1 MTESGVDAIPVIDIG
16 PLQGPDGPA
25 RRAVDAAI
33 LAACRGAGFLVVTGQ
48 PDEARLDRERRAA
61 LMAFLDLPAEAKWA
75 AARRKYA
82 PDHPNLY
89 RGYFPAIDGVA
100 AYKEGIDLGPELE
113 DEGRGGWRSAAAH
126 PLIEANP
133 WPPEALLP
141 GWRRRM
147 TDYYAAM
154 ERLGFTLLHALA
166 RGFGLPEESF
176 DAAFHGGNSTL
187 RLLRYPPR
195 PARSLA
201 GQEAALTRRHGGRDY
216 WIVTGEHSDSGCL
229 TLLHQDES
237 GGLQARP
244 PGGAWLDVPTVP
256 GGVVINLGDLMQ
268 RWTGGRLRAT
278 EHRVLGPAGA
288 EASARP
294 RESVPFF
301 FEPAVDAVI
310 APPPALRDAEGGP
323 PPLVYGDY
331 LIEKVQR
338 FPEFRDFLP
347 GRAAAGT

>member
-1 MTESGVDAIPVIDIG
+1 MTKGGTAIAGAAAIPVIDIG
-16 PLQGPDGPA
+16 PLAGPDGPA

-33 LAACRGAGFLVVTGQ
+33 LAACRDAGFLVVTGQ
-48 PDEARLDRERRAA
+48 PDDARLDPARRAA
-61 LMAFLDLPAEAKWA
+61 LMAFLDLPAELKWT

-113 DEGRGGWRSAAAH
+113 GEAEAGPRSPAVH
-126 PLIEANP
+126 PLVEANP

-147 TDYYAAM
+147 TDYYGAM

-166 RGFGLPEESF
+166 RGFGLPEASF

-195 PARSLA
+195 PASSVA
-201 GQEAALTRRHGGRDY
+201 GREAALTRRHGGRDR
-216 WIVTGEHSDSGCL
+216 WIVTGEHCDSGCL

-237 GGLQARP
+237 GGLQARAAD
-244 PGGAWLDVPTVP
+244 GGWLDVPSVP
-256 GGVVINLGDLMQ
+256 GGVVVNLGDLMQ

-278 EHRVLGPAGA
+278 EHRVLGP
-288 EASARP
+288 
-294 RESVPFF
+294 
-301 FEPAVDAVI
+301 
-310 APPPALRDAEGGP
+310 PPALRDAAGGP

-331 LIEKVQR
+331 LVEKVQR

-347 GRAAAGT
+347 SPAPTASPAPWAG

>member
-1 MTESGVDAIPVIDIG
+1 MAEERVTEIPVIDIG
-16 PLQGPDGPA
+16 PLQGPDRPA
-25 RRAVDAAI
+25 RRAVDTAI
-33 LAACRGAGFLVVTGQ
+33 LAACRDAGFLVVTGQ
-48 PDEARLDRERRAA
+48 PEEARLDRERRAS
-61 LMAFLDLPAEAKWA
+61 LMAFLDLPAEVKWA

-89 RGYFPAIDGVA
+89 RGYFPAIEGVA
-100 AYKEGIDLGPELE
+100 AYKEGIDLGPELDGE
-113 DEGRGGWRSAAAH
+113 VRSAAAH
-126 PLIEANP
+126 PLVEANP
-133 WPPEALLP
+133 WPPETLLP

-147 TDYYAAM
+147 NDYYAAM

-166 RGFGLPEESF
+166 RGFGLPEASF

-195 PARSLA
+195 PESSVA
-201 GQEAALTRRHGGRDY
+201 GREAELSREHGGGRA
-216 WIVTGEHSDSGCL
+216 WIMTGEHCDSGCL
-229 TLLHQDES
+229 TLLHQDET
-237 GGLQARP
+237 GGLQARAP
-244 PGGAWLDVPTVP
+244 DGAWLDVPTVP
-256 GGVVINLGDLMQ
+256 GGVVVNLGDLMQ

-278 EHRVLGPAGA
+278 EHRVL
-288 EASARP
+288 ASAGSETSGRP

-310 APPPALRDAEGGP
+310 APPPALRDAEDGP

-347 GRAAAGT
+347 GRGADTSPAL